1 MNDTELHAFVDGQLT
16 EAERGAFEA
25 LLPQQPELA
34 ERVRAYAALN
44 DTLHGA
50 FDDVLDEIGRAHV

>member
-44 DTLHGA
+44 DTLQ
-50 FDDVLDEIGRAHV
+50 IGRAHV